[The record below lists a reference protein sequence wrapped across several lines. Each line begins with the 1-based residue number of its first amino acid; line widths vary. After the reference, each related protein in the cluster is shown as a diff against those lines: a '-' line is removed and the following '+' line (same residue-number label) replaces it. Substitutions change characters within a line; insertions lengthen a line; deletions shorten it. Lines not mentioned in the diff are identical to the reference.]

1 MNLHMAGS
9 ELSSKISKNQPKKRL
24 NHQKSAKKNKLKQKE
39 TSRHEPLLIS
49 ICHEVDLQSFHS
61 SAACMVHG
69 SRYSENG

>member
-1 MNLHMAGS
+1 MAGS
-9 ELSSKISKNQPKKRL
+9 ELSSKISKNQPKK
-24 NHQKSAKKNKLKQKE
+24 KVKPSKISEKNKLKQKE